1 MCQDVFE
8 IVQGMDLEDI
18 EMQMA
23 LQCAP
28 VITGLKIANL
38 LIVQNDSFLLV
49 EQMIAETDLSCY
61 VVSVT
66 GTRTAVLIYDE
77 TRLQDYL
84 GQEAVKGSMYQ
95 FGYTDLT
102 LSSVLI
108 KFRKRYQEYMHTA
121 EAFPHEMG
129 LLLGYPV
136 EDVIG
141 FIDNQGENALLTG
154 YWKVYRNPV
163 HKKELFHQFECA
175 RDHLIQ
181 MVHRGVSMAE
191 LIEKYRINS
200 LRIAG

>member
-38 LIVQNDSFLLV
+38 LIVQNDSFPV
-49 EQMIAETDLSCY
+49 AEQLIAETVLSCY
-61 VVSVT
+61 LVSVT
-66 GTRTAVLIYDE
+66 KQRTAVLIYDAN
-77 TRLQDYL
+77 RLQEYL
-84 GQEAVKGSMYQ
+84 SREAVKDSMKQ
-95 FGYTDLT
+95 FGYTDMD
-102 LSSVLI
+102 LSLVLP
-108 KFRKRYQEYMHTA
+108 KFRERYQRYMHTA
-121 EAFPHEMG
+121 ESFPHEMG

-136 EDVIG
+136 EDVKG
-141 FIDNQGENALLTG
+141 FIDNRGENALLTG

-181 MVHRGVSMAE
+181 MVHRGVSMAD
-191 LIEKYRINS
+191 LIEKYRTNS